1 MFVTNSS
8 KFNELCTTQYFL
20 YTATKCVCF
29 IRKICA
35 ISSINVMWH
44 NDGDFSAHLPLHD
57 GTVIICQYVMV
68 FLFVHR
74 CSDGNVP
81 RGTRRRKPSRDKV
94 ALRGKGPP
102 QRVRT
107 GQEKTSGRASSARGW
122 KVSEGRG
129 VTRGGWASK
138 RAGEVSDCGRR
149 GSLCDGESSAC
160 EGAALRRLL
169 DGQKL
174 R

>member
-107 GQEKTSGRASSARGW
+107 GKKKKNAGPSLKRERMEGLRGQG
-122 KVSEGRG
+122 SHPRRLGQQ
-129 VTRGGWASK
+129 T
-138 RAGEVSDCGRR
+138 CRR
-149 GSLCDGESSAC
+149 GLRLWAARLSL
-160 EGAALRRLL
+160 
-169 DGQKL
+169 
-174 R
+174 